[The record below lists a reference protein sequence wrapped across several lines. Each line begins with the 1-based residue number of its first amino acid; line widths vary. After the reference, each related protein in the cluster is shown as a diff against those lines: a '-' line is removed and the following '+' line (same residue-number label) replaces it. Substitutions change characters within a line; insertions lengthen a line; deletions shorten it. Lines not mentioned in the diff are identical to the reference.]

1 MLMHVVVHV
10 HNYLKFVSAWCYQ
23 RPPAPTDRTTLTL
36 GSWIWIAECKKQ
48 VWRGREARRA
58 DVCWVIAIWMIVLSP
73 SFPCGPAPPNIILID
88 MFWASELIA
97 SQPSLSIF
105 VFLEI
110 KDQTPTKYGDLRKRG
125 HTQIS
130 TLLSARLKV
139 RPLPSVLPWR
149 LAKVKRAQI

>member
-1 MLMHVVVHV
+1 MLMHVVVRV
-10 HNYLKFVSAWCYQ
+10 HTYLKFVSARCYQ
-23 RPPAPTDRTTLTL
+23 RPPPLQIEQLSL
-36 GSWIWIAECKKQ
+36 GSWIWITECKKQ
-48 VWRGREARRA
+48 VRRGRGASRA
-58 DVCWVIAIWMIVLSP
+58 DVGWVIAIWMIVLSP
-73 SFPCGPAPPNIILID
+73 SFPRGPAPPNIILID

-105 VFLEI
+105 VFWEI
-110 KDQTPTKYGDLRKRG
+110 KDQTPAKCGDLRKRG
-125 HTQIS
+125 HAQIS